1 MNNDYPGMPKIMMPI
16 VDVRETAQAHL
27 LAIKK
32 PEAANKRFILSNETI
47 WFQRVAQV
55 LNDHFSAQGYK
66 LRTGEL
72 NYCSITIGALFIPEL
87 KLIKPMWGINQH
99 FDNSQSR
106 EVLGLEYGDINKSLV
121 EMVYS
126 MFETGALQDKRVVSK
141 VPKN

>member
-32 PEAANKRFILSNETI
+32 PEAANKRFILSNETV

-55 LNDHFSAQGYK
+55 LNDHFSRQGYN

-99 FDNSQSR
+99 FDNS
-106 EVLGLEYGDINKSLV
+106 
-121 EMVYS
+121 
-126 MFETGALQDKRVVSK
+126 
-141 VPKN
+141 